1 MIEVNNPVQIAADI
15 FSLISSLELNSAA
28 SAESINSSTPLA
40 QDFSALLTEMMGPVA
55 AAETTPAMTPMTAP
69 QLPQL
74 SRLPELTVTDRL
86 ANDAQLAAEA
96 QKTQLPENGL
106 LPLPEVSAGQPA
118 VNEPIKA
125 EEKPEASEETLV
137 AQQTGAVA
145 VPFVCSL
152 PFVPAVMTST
162 AAVENKP
169 LVPQLDAQKHLT
181 AAVPV
186 VVQPKLEKAWAD
198 VRKFEFT
205 VKHEA
210 VKAVDSPSQLTAA
223 APTAPEPA
231 PAISPADAAKQAMVT
246 TDPILNVQQQEMP
259 PRVVPI
265 LRATLDTR
273 MPDRSKPAAASTT
286 ASSETTV
293 APAGQATDFGRP
305 GFDAVEQVRP
315 AHHVEIPDVP
325 HVQVVRTVAM
335 EVGDADSQVVIRI
348 QERSGDLSLVL
359 NAATEPMQRDLSSS
373 VDKLVNALKKEEVQV
388 SSVEVTRKSPIE
400 KVRRMK
406 EAR

>member
-1 MIEVNNPVQIAADI
+1 
-15 FSLISSLELNSAA
+15 
-28 SAESINSSTPLA
+28 
-40 QDFSALLTEMMGPVA
+40 MGPVA

-86 ANDAQLAAEA
+86 VNDAQPAAEA

-125 EEKPEASEETLV
+125 EEEPKASEETLV

-210 VKAVDSPSQLTAA
+210 VKAAAAPSQLTAA
-223 APTAPEPA
+223 AAPSQLTAAAATAPEPA
-231 PAISPADAAKQAMVT
+231 PALSPADAAKQAMVT